1 MIQQPMETVENTEK
15 TPCQQP
21 SSSPESVCVSSCSA
35 ELTFGSTCSQSLT
48 IHSLFYLEQ
57 KATQQHKRP
66 GSKGMQASGV
76 QAQIHETI
84 SVNLSEDKRSEMH
97 LQYLCLCTT
106 VQARVYSST
115 QGSSVSFFDYSMF
128 HTLSQWMFCYCILAC
143 NGSDKRTQKHLQYF
157 GLHVLQAVEYEL
169 SIQGPYRDHTASN
182 TQQDQVYVSWL
193 LSFIILQYVSYIII
207 CTVCGVRISHSQPY
221 HSLLHL
227 CVRTEG
233 TDDSCDWVKS
243 AAQSQ

>member
-57 KATQQHKRP
+57 KATPQHKRP

-169 SIQGPYRDHTASN
+169 SIQGPYSIKHTVGLSLCQLASLLHHTMFHTLSYVLYVELGFHTASHI
-182 TQQDQVYVSWL
+182 TL
-193 LSFIILQYVSYIII
+193 FFICACAQRELT
-207 CTVCGVRISHSQPY
+207 TVVIG
-221 HSLLHL
+221 
-227 CVRTEG
+227 
-233 TDDSCDWVKS
+233 
-243 AAQSQ
+243 

>member
-1 MIQQPMETVENTEK
+1 
-15 TPCQQP
+15 
-21 SSSPESVCVSSCSA
+21 
-35 ELTFGSTCSQSLT
+35 
-48 IHSLFYLEQ
+48 
-57 KATQQHKRP
+57 
-66 GSKGMQASGV
+66 MQASGV

-97 LQYLCLCTT
+97 LQYFCLCTT

-143 NGSDKRTQKHLQYF
+143 NGSDNRAQMHLQYF

>member
-1 MIQQPMETVENTEK
+1 
-15 TPCQQP
+15 
-21 SSSPESVCVSSCSA
+21 
-35 ELTFGSTCSQSLT
+35 
-48 IHSLFYLEQ
+48 
-57 KATQQHKRP
+57 
-66 GSKGMQASGV
+66 MQASGV

-97 LQYLCLCTT
+97 LQYFCLCTT

-169 SIQGPYRDHTASN
+169 SIQGPYSIKHTVGLGLCQLA
-182 TQQDQVYVSWL
+182 
-193 LSFIILQYVSYIII
+193 
-207 CTVCGVRISHSQPY
+207 
-221 HSLLHL
+221 SLLHHTTVCFIHYHMYCMWSQDFTQPAIAL
-227 CVRTEG
+227 SLSSSSVCV
-233 TDDSCDWVKS
+233 CVC
-243 AAQSQ
+243 AQRELTTVVIG